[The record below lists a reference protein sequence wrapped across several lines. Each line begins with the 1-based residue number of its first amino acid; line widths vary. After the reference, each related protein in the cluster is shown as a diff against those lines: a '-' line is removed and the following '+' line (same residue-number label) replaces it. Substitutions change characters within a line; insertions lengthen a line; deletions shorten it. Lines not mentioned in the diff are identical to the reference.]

1 MSIMF
6 RDKSIIGLIF
16 QVPSLGWYQ
25 FMYRS
30 NRNFNITP
38 ATWQPPGHLTF
49 WKIIVQISPYPNEN
63 AVQMPHILESI
74 QVSNASIPR
83 TLKNFLYYPLCR
95 SSSSRVCRHFAIDS
109 TVFIIYSVKVLLYN
123 KENQY

>member
-1 MSIMF
+1 MF
-6 RDKSIIGLIF
+6 RDKSIIRLIF

-49 WKIIVQISPYPNEN
+49 WKIIVQISPYPNQN
-63 AVQMPHILESI
+63 AIHAQMPHILKSI
-74 QVSNASIPR
+74 QVIKCLHPKDIKK
-83 TLKNFLYYPLCR
+83 L
-95 SSSSRVCRHFAIDS
+95 
-109 TVFIIYSVKVLLYN
+109 SV
-123 KENQY
+123 

>member
-1 MSIMF
+1 
-6 RDKSIIGLIF
+6 
-16 QVPSLGWYQ
+16 
-25 FMYRS
+25 MYRS

-83 TLKNFLYYPLCR
+83 TLKNFLYNIHYVGALQAE
-95 SSSSRVCRHFAIDS
+95 SAD
-109 TVFIIYSVKVLLYN
+109 TL
-123 KENQY
+123 Q